1 MVSVIV
7 ICYNQEK
14 SIAAALDSVLRQ
26 DESVPFEIV
35 IGDDASIDHTREIC
49 QGYADKYP
57 DKVRLLPQEPN
68 LGLVKNYFR
77 CLKACRGEY
86 ISDCAGD
93 DEWLGTTRIS
103 DAMKIFETHPEVNSV
118 FTDYIIFDTAT
129 RISHQAY
136 SSEFE
141 DRKFNPI
148 IKKETL
154 LRKTLNRTNSLPYM
168 LSTAVFRRKDLE
180 DVMKDASE
188 MVCNEEF
195 GCEDVPIIAA
205 LASKGDAAFN
215 PAVTLKYNII
225 NNSISNNSDR
235 LKSARFYLKSLRM
248 SRILGR
254 YYGITEK
261 EMTDTFR
268 TKSLYLVS
276 AAFDINDKTL
286 ALEIEQEIYSWSL
299 NPSLKCKTYLYLRKF
314 HSARY
319 AVSKLKYLFNTKGM

>member
-14 SIAAALDSVLRQ
+14 SIAATLDSVLRQ
-26 DESVPFEIV
+26 DDSVSFEII
-35 IGDDASIDHTREIC
+35 IGDDASTDSTREIC
-49 QGYADKYP
+49 QRYADRYP
-57 DKVRLLPQEPN
+57 EKIRLLPYEHN
-68 LGLVKNYFR
+68 LGLVGNYFR
-77 CLKACRGEY
+77 CLEACKGEY

-93 DEWLGTTRIS
+93 DEWIGTTRLAE
-103 DAMKIFETHPEVNSV
+103 AMKIFESHPEVNSV

-136 SSEFE
+136 SSDFE
-141 DRKFNPI
+141 NRKLNPI
-148 IKKETL
+148 IKRKDL
-154 LRKTLNRTNSLPYM
+154 LRKTLNRINSLPYM

-180 DVMKDASE
+180 DVMKDAHE

-215 PAVTLKYNII
+215 PAVTLKYNI
-225 NNSISNNSDR
+225 NRNSISNNSDR
-235 LKSARFYLKSLRM
+235 LKSTRFYLKSLRM

-268 TKSLYLVS
+268 TKSLYLAS

-286 ALEIEQEIYSWSL
+286 AFEIEQEIYSWSL

-319 AVSKLKYLFNTKGM
+319 VVSKLKHLYNI